1 MLGSPSGSSNLG
13 SHSSAPDIHVDVYRN
28 GAKIKTNTAVK
39 IDFARTCAGRLSSG
53 AATGDW
59 QDGDIITLYTP

>member
-13 SHSSAPDIHVDVYRN
+13 SHSNAPDTNVNVYRN